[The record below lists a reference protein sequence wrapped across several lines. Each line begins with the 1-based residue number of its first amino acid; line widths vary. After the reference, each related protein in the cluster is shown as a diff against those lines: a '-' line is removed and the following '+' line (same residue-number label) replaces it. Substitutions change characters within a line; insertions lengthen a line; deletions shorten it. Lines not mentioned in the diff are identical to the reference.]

1 MELFKLFA
9 VCILSYLL
17 GSVTFATIVSKV
29 IAGKDIRT
37 LGNHNAG
44 MSNMIMSVGAKPGI
58 ITFLGDFGKGVLSVL
73 LAFMIFGFGE
83 TKIGVLAALCAM
95 LGHLYPVFFG
105 FRGGKGTAVMGGAIL
120 AIRPLLFLVII
131 AVFLI
136 ILFTTKYIAL
146 STIAC
151 SIIYPVWMGFDSEN
165 TYKGYI
171 IVLCICV
178 TILSVS
184 KHIENIY
191 KIKNGEEIKFS
202 PEMFKKGKVEK
213 T

>member
-1 MELFKLFA
+1 MELFKLLA

-44 MSNMIMSVGAKPGI
+44 MSNMIVSVGAKPGI

-95 LGHLYPVFFG
+95 LGHLYPVFFR
-105 FRGGKGTAVMGGAIL
+105 FSRGKGYGGHGRRHIGDSSVA
-120 AIRPLLFLVII
+120 F
-131 AVFLI
+131 
-136 ILFTTKYIAL
+136 
-146 STIAC
+146 SGDNC
-151 SIIYPVWMGFDSEN
+151 SISHYFIYHKIHCAFN
-165 TYKGYI
+165 NCLFNYI
-171 IVLCICV
+171 SRLDGI
-178 TILSVS
+178 
-184 KHIENIY
+184 
-191 KIKNGEEIKFS
+191 
-202 PEMFKKGKVEK
+202 
-213 T
+213 